1 MRLGGVTMN
10 YNSDPEQNH
19 NRNFLRDSL
28 AGNSDSNYQR
38 QGAMNTMMRD
48 RFELLSAYL
57 DGEVTA
63 TERREVEELLSSDPT
78 VRSLYNRLLSL
89 RHGLQEMP
97 VPQSQQS
104 AKVLA
109 NQVFQRVDRKRNL
122 TLVWAGSAIAAMFV
136 AVVSGIIPGEQLLN
150 RQFAEAPIP
159 ATNDGL
165 MLALNEPV
173 VDIVNPNDVM
183 LTVNEPVMEIPRPV
197 KTIPQKR

>member
-10 YNSDPEQNH
+10 DDSDPEQNH

-78 VRSLYNRLLSL
+78 VRGLYNRLLSL
-89 RHGLQEMP
+89 RHGLQDMP
-97 VPQSQQS
+97 VPQSQQP

-109 NQVFQRVDRKRNL
+109 SQVFQRVDRKRNL

-136 AVVSGIIPGEQLLN
+136 AVMSGIIPGEQLLN

-159 ATNDGL
+159 ASNEGL

-183 LTVNEPVMEIPRPV
+183 LTVNEPVMEIPRPM
-197 KTIPQKR
+197 KAIPQKR

>member
-10 YNSDPEQNH
+10 YHSESEKNH
-19 NRNFLRDSL
+19 NQHFLRDSL
-28 AGNSDSNYQR
+28 AGNLDSNYQR

-63 TERREVEELLSSDPT
+63 SERREVEELLSSDPT
-78 VRSLYNRLLSL
+78 ARSLYNRLLSL

-97 VPQSQQS
+97 VPQSQQP

-109 NQVFQRVDRKRNL
+109 SQVFQQVDRKRNL

-136 AVVSGIIPGEQLLN
+136 AVMSGIVPGEQLLN

-159 ATNDGL
+159 ASNEGL

-183 LTVNEPVMEIPRPV
+183 LTVNEPVMEIPRPM

>member
-10 YNSDPEQNH
+10 YHSESEQNH
-19 NRNFLRDSL
+19 KPHFLRDSL
-28 AGNSDSNYQR
+28 AGNLDSNYQR

-63 TERREVEELLSSDPT
+63 AERREVEDLLSSDPT
-78 VRSLYNRLLSL
+78 VRGLYNRLLSL
-89 RHGLQEMP
+89 RHGLQGMP
-97 VPQSQQS
+97 VPQPQQS

-122 TLVWAGSAIAAMFV
+122 TLVWAGSAIAAMLI
-136 AVVSGIIPGEQLLN
+136 AAISGMIPGEQLLTPQLAN
-150 RQFAEAPIP
+150 VTTP
-159 ATNDGL
+159 ASDEGL
-165 MLALNEPV
+165 VLALNEPV

-183 LTVNEPVMEIPRPV
+183 LTVNEPVMEIPRPSKV
-197 KTIPQKR
+197 IPQKR